1 MAQSITPFPNSPITE
16 ALLDIRVNLPKEIT
30 LDTLATFQ
38 NEIKERFPTRKEQYK
53 WESGI
58 KFQAGSAPQVIP
70 SSGGSNGYFFRSPDG
85 KKIVQARLDGY
96 TFNKL
101 KPYNNWEA
109 FSSEAKELWGEYLK
123 VAKPV
128 NVTRLALRYINR
140 IELPLPFTDFKE
152 YILTVPEIGPDIPN
166 ALSGFFTR
174 LIIPNSDIQANAV
187 ITETMEKIDDKAG
200 VLPFIFDID
209 VSRNYVFEPQSDE
222 IWQTLNRLRE
232 FKNQIFLN
240 SLTKKA
246 RELFK

>member
-1 MAQSITPFPNSPITE
+1 M
-16 ALLDIRVNLPKEIT
+16 
-30 LDTLATFQ
+30 
-38 NEIKERFPTRKEQYK
+38 
-53 WESGI
+53 
-58 KFQAGSAPQVIP
+58 P
-70 SSGGSNGYFFRSPDG
+70 SSGGPIGYLFHAPPDD

-101 KPYNNWEA
+101 KPYNNWEE
-109 FSSEAKELWGEYLK
+109 FSSEAKELWGKYLK

-140 IELPLPFTDFKE
+140 TELPLPFTDFKE
-152 YILTVPEIGPDIPN
+152 YLLTVPEIGPDILN
-166 ALSGFFTR
+166 ALSGFFAR
-174 LIIPNSDIQANAV
+174 LVIPNSDIQANAV
-187 ITETMEKIDDKAG
+187 ITETMEKIDDKAE

-240 SLTKKA
+240 SLTEKA
-246 RELFK
+246 KELFK